1 MLHLDED
8 SVKDLWIPRACLSF
22 ILAAFSAWAPPRLS
36 ITRAEPE
43 LRGLYK
49 KPMTARSRS
58 WNRSKVDQWSPF
70 SVILSHWCPSLPGK
84 RTLYCWTIPL
94 VRARAIL
101 ELSVCGKLAFQREEE
116 KFNAVTFHTF
126 LSYLPRISSQN
137 GRRIIAIQTTS
148 NTTMSSSIQ
157 IGEVTKGYNSCFASL
172 QLLIQTHPCED
183 NGTVM
188 EINSRT
194 LVA

>member
-1 MLHLDED
+1 
-8 SVKDLWIPRACLSF
+8 
-22 ILAAFSAWAPPRLS
+22 
-36 ITRAEPE
+36 
-43 LRGLYK
+43 
-49 KPMTARSRS
+49 
-58 WNRSKVDQWSPF
+58 
-70 SVILSHWCPSLPGK
+70 
-84 RTLYCWTIPL
+84 
-94 VRARAIL
+94 
-101 ELSVCGKLAFQREEE
+101 
-116 KFNAVTFHTF
+116 
-126 LSYLPRISSQN
+126 LPRISSQN